1 MAKRQK
7 AYLGLEW
14 IVSLI
19 LAIIPVTNVIL
30 GIVTRVQ
37 RGNILG
43 AVLNFFIAPLFYFID
58 LVTMI
63 LSRDLTVLA

>member
-19 LAIIPVTNVIL
+19 LAIFPVTNVIL

-43 AVLNFFIAPLFYFID
+43 AVLNIFLIPVFYFID